1 MLPAPR
7 EPLWLRPGEQNLH
20 ILDAGFHP
28 SGRPAASAL
37 CSPLPDRPCGSVSGS
52 KIFTQLPTPKRS
64 FAGKPVGPFAPRSPL
79 TLVASSRGAKSSHS
93 RRRFSPVRPPGGLR
107 FLLPSPREPLWLR
120 PGEQNLHIPD
130 AGFHPSGRPAAFAF
144 CSPLPAKPCAS
155 VPGSKIFTFPTP
167 VFTLPAARRPPL
179 FAPPSPLGLVAPSR
193 GAKSSYSRQRFSPS
207 RPPDGFRFLLPP
219 SPLSLV
225 PPFRGAKSSH
235 NFRPLSAVPPANQRP
250 QKEEAAAPPGA
261 AASLAFSK
269 LPYLPVF
276 TVFSSSGFRPA
287 LQGLQRMRPADPDTG
302 PYCCHPR

>member
-130 AGFHPSGRPAAFAF
+130 AGFHPSGRPTAFAF
-144 CSPLPAKPCAS
+144 CSPLPANPCGS
-155 VPGSKIFTFPTP
+155 VSGSKIFTQLP
-167 VFTLPAARRPPL
+167 VSKRSFADKSAGP
-179 FAPPSPLGLVAPSR
+179 FAPRSPLTLVASSR
-193 GAKSSYSRQRFSPS
+193 GAKSSHSRRRFSPF
-207 RPPDGFRFLLPP
+207 RPPGDLRSLLP
-219 SPLSLV
+219 
-225 PPFRGAKSSH
+225 
-235 NFRPLSAVPPANQRP
+235 
-250 QKEEAAAPPGA
+250 
-261 AASLAFSK
+261 
-269 LPYLPVF
+269 
-276 TVFSSSGFRPA
+276 
-287 LQGLQRMRPADPDTG
+287 
-302 PYCCHPR
+302 HPR

>member
-130 AGFHPSGRPAAFAF
+130 AGFHPSGRPAASAL
-144 CSPLPAKPCAS
+144 CSPLPARPCGS
-155 VPGSKIFTFPTP
+155 VSGSKIFIFPP
-167 VFTLPAARRPPL
+167 ALFALSAARRLPL
-179 FAPPSPLGLVAPSR
+179 FA
-193 GAKSSYSRQRFSPS
+193 
-207 RPPDGFRFLLPP
+207 PP